1 MSLKEEDKT
10 MPPEKVSATDFTR
23 HFAKMQEDVAE
34 CGAIEV
40 SSHGRIVGAF
50 VSSKVLAELKCLRAK
65 EAAERASAATHPP
78 RQEPP
83 EVIVESREEEID
95 LWRRR

>member
-1 MSLKEEDKT
+1 

-23 HFAKMQEDVAE
+23 RFAKMQEDVAE

-50 VSSKVLAELKCLRAK
+50 VSPKVLAELKCLRAR
-65 EAAERASAATHPP
+65 EAAERASTSI
-78 RQEPP
+78 RLLRREPP
-83 EVIVESREEEID
+83 EVIVESREDEVD
-95 LWRRR
+95 LWHRR

>member
-1 MSLKEEDKT
+1 

-50 VSSKVLAELKCLRAK
+50 VSPKVLAELKRL
-65 EAAERASAATHPP
+65 RASAAPHSP
-78 RQEPP
+78 RPEPP
-83 EVIVESREEEID
+83 EVIVESREEEVD
-95 LWRRR
+95 LWHR

>member
-50 VSSKVLAELKCLRAK
+50 VSPEVLAELQCLRAK
-65 EAAERASAATHPP
+65 EAVERASAVPHPTRP
-78 RQEPP
+78 EPP
-83 EVIVESREEEID
+83 EVIVESREVEVD
-95 LWRRR
+95 LWHRR